1 MPVLINEVI
10 SEFQPQNRPTGTQHE
25 APADNAAP
33 GSGPDLTELLELQA
47 LQQGRQQ
54 RLEVD

>member
-10 SEFQPQNRPTGTQHE
+10 SEFQSQNRPTRTQHE

-33 GSGPDLTELLELQA
+33 GTGPDLTELLELQA
-47 LQQGRQQ
+47 LQRSREQ